1 MKYLSRGIS
10 LLLVVMLIAS
20 VPQIDGKK
28 AGIHNQAGSG
38 CTCHYSTGTAITA
51 THDFPST
58 YTAGTVYNINIGH
71 NGGTQAFVGGFNVV
85 VDKGTI
91 QNAGTGV
98 NIQTGTSATHTSS
111 GQLGWTF
118 DWVAPSTGSGT
129 VSVDIAVLQ
138 GNGNNANSG
147 DAWDSTSTTISE
159 FVTQNTAPVAS
170 DVKITDDLQDFDT
183 PISERYYDQ
192 GVFGFYTFSDADSDS
207 ESNTQIRWYKDGTVA
222 AQYNDQ
228 LALPNNFGSIG
239 EVWSMSVTPSDGTD
253 FGAMVTS
260 SNSVTI
266 IDYDADG
273 DGYGDQSD
281 AFPNDSS
288 EHADNDSDGVGDN
301 ADAFDNDATQ
311 TTDTDGDGYGDNAS
325 GNNPDAFFNDENEWN
340 DTDDDGVGDNADVFP
355 NDPTEW
361 AESDGD
367 GVGDNAD
374 AFPNDA
380 NETLDTDGDG
390 MGDNEQKV
398 LEAKIANDDAAAQ
411 QRTMIGGAV
420 ILILIVIASLVFLRG
435 RSGSEEEMGGKVF
448 ETQLMTTEPSVSM
461 PNMAATPV
469 AAAPAPMM
477 VNEPTVSNEWTD
489 ENGHTWRLM
498 SDGTNRW
505 WNGTDWQKV

>member
-170 DVKITDDLQDFDT
+170 DVKITDDLQVT
-183 PISERYYDQ
+183 ISERYYDQ